1 MTPRRLQPSPEPAC
15 PVRRALRTGGVAALV
30 ALVVLATPAHAQT
43 GPASKD
49 TPPADQPPKVD
60 LDKLKRP
67 AAPAAPS
74 NLFGARSWEP
84 KVVPKKV
91 APPPPPP
98 PQAPPLPF
106 SYVGR
111 WIEGGD
117 TIVMLSRAGR
127 NYTVRA
133 GEQVDPTYLLEK
145 VDNDKVVL
153 RYVPLDQAQVL
164 PFAGGPPPAATAT
177 EQPRPNVQLLPP
189 QQQKRGAAPRDADDE
204 ED

>member
-1 MTPRRLQPSPEPAC
+1 MTRRRLPPLPDPA
-15 PVRRALRTGGVAALV
+15 PPARGGLRAGSAVALMAVAAFAAPV
-30 ALVVLATPAHAQT
+30 FAQT
-43 GPASKD
+43 DNS
-49 TPPADQPPKVD
+49 TPPADKPPKVD

-67 AAPAAPS
+67 AAPATPS

-106 SYVGR
+106 TYVGR
-111 WIEGGD
+111 WTERGD

-133 GEQVDPTYLLEK
+133 GEQVDPTYLLERIE
-145 VDNDKVVL
+145 NDKVVL

-164 PFAGGPPPAATAT
+164 PFAGGPPPAVADQA
-177 EQPRPNVQLLPP
+177 RPNVQLLPQ